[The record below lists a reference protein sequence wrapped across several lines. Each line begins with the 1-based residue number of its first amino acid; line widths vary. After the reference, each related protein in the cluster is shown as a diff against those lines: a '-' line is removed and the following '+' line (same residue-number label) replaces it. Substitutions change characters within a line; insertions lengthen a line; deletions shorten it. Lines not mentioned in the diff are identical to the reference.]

1 MSSITRRDP
10 RRPFVITGTGIRR
23 IIMTPD
29 GGPSAAAQNAPE
41 TTPAPPAGAPLR
53 THAAA
58 ARHLLVLVRSE
69 AGAIDASAR
78 QCIAAAAL
86 IAAAD
91 TAVVVAV
98 LGDLTEDLGACG
110 ADVVVPLA
118 GGAGEFRPEHEL
130 AQIAILIERFRPE
143 HLLMPEGPGLGDL
156 GRRLAVQLGSSIA
169 THVVELDGA
178 HAARYLPGVG
188 AGKRR
193 LAVYRPLPDIILL
206 EADAAD
212 SRLPFVG
219 RGELTALPSP
229 APTPSRY
236 RDRGVTRLDS
246 AQLRLEEADVIAAAG
261 NGVTDVALFT
271 RLAHALGAAT
281 GASRVAVDEGR
292 FSRDRQIGATGTAVS
307 ANLYLAIG
315 ISGAI
320 QHLQGIR
327 DCRHVIAINKDAGAP
342 MIQRADLSAI
352 GDAQSVMAEL
362 LTLLESASEESES

>member
-1 MSSITRRDP
+1 MVSLIVMEPGSEWPGHVGESENVVELGEQEESLLQR
-10 RRPFVITGTGIRR
+10 IRNR
-23 IIMTPD
+23 LE
-29 GGPSAAAQNAPE
+29 SLRLK
-41 TTPAPPAGAPLR
+41 GAR
-53 THAAA
+53 
-58 ARHLLVLVRSE
+58 VR
-69 AGAIDASAR
+69 
-78 QCIAAAAL
+78 
-86 IAAAD
+86 
-91 TAVVVAV
+91 VAV
-98 LGDLTEDLGACG
+98 LACNE
-110 ADVVVPLA
+110 A
-118 GGAGEFRPEHEL
+118 
-130 AQIAILIERFRPE
+130 
-143 HLLMPEGPGLGDL
+143 
-156 GRRLAVQLGSSIA
+156 
-169 THVVELDGA
+169 
-178 HAARYLPGVG
+178 
-188 AGKRR
+188 
-193 LAVYRPLPDIILL
+193 
-206 EADAAD
+206 ADAA
-212 SRLPFVG
+212 SMVRRAELAHELLAGVAAVGFGRLV
-219 RGELTALPSP
+219 LNA
-229 APTPSRY
+229 AAHA
-236 RDRGVTRLDS
+236 S